1 MEGFM
6 ILLVVFYILLG
17 YGYSRTVRRTNSTFG
32 NDVGNAFIS
41 LLLWPV
47 FLVFAALND
56 KLYD

>member
-1 MEGFM
+1 MEGFA

-17 YGYSRTVRRTNSTFG
+17 YGYSRTVRKTNSEFG
-32 NDVGNAFIS
+32 NDVGNTFIS
-41 LLLWPV
+41 LLLWPL